1 MNRSIGMLRIKNLQM
16 KLCWGLAT
24 AKQWVNVKICL
35 VHYHCLIGI
44 GVLLGQ
50 MYGRSANLSKLF

>member
-1 MNRSIGMLRIKNLQM
+1 MLRIKNLQM